1 MKNQI
6 KLLLGDYI
14 LRSIIVVLVVSFVA
28 ITNITINIYDARSV
42 TAILTYYKQYFSVIM
57 LGYGFFLSIFLGKE
71 YESGTIYQL
80 YVLEGKKRYWVNKI
94 VIGILFILAAQLV
107 MFLLNK
113 LICHDWIIYEAKI
126 NIVIFMFVIIEAICI
141 ILITCISKSS
151 TSGIVLSIIV
161 FFLGMTPLYFI
172 SPLKLFLDYVNN
184 VIILS

>member
-80 YVLEGKKRYWVNKI
+80 YVLEGKKR
-94 VIGILFILAAQLV
+94 IG
-107 MFLLNK
+107 
-113 LICHDWIIYEAKI
+113 
-126 NIVIFMFVIIEAICI
+126 
-141 ILITCISKSS
+141 
-151 TSGIVLSIIV
+151 
-161 FFLGMTPLYFI
+161 
-172 SPLKLFLDYVNN
+172 
-184 VIILS
+184 